1 MFVNE
6 DEYNYTNLDNIISL
20 NKKCRVEVGID
31 NPTKQY
37 TDYPII
43 WYPQGVYVMIN
54 PNLSHQVSG
63 TSISLTL
70 KDKMVLLNGE
80 VGGTIPAS
88 TQFDQYDTIDEN
100 GE

>member
-1 MFVNE
+1 
-6 DEYNYTNLDNIISL
+6 
-20 NKKCRVEVGID
+20 
-31 NPTKQY
+31 
-37 TDYPII
+37 
-43 WYPQGVYVMIN
+43 MIN

>member
-1 MFVNE
+1 
-6 DEYNYTNLDNIISL
+6 
-20 NKKCRVEVGID
+20 
-31 NPTKQY
+31 
-37 TDYPII
+37 
-43 WYPQGVYVMIN
+43 MIN

-100 GE
+100 GEWIIEKPTMYQIIYEAVNHFGGEDINRIIISDLDTRVKMVMK